1 MTSTSL
7 LVVSLIAAAAA
18 VSQTPSPQNP
28 PAASELEYETYCK
41 KEEKEKRRLFRAA
54 TPDQQSTLART
65 QIERWRDA
73 NRAQLSQEQVK
84 VLQELWTMAVPAM
97 FERTAEGKAK
107 LADFEARAD
116 AAFSGAE
123 MDAISPYGPCIATKP
138 DKEAGG
144 RR

>member
-1 MTSTSL
+1 MTSTSVLVASL
-7 LVVSLIAAAAA
+7 LAAATIA
-18 VSQTPSPQNP
+18 QTPPASQAP
-28 PAASELEYETYCK
+28 PTAAELEYETYCK

-123 MDAISPYGPCIATKP
+123 MDAISPYGPCIATKAV
-138 DKEAGG
+138 KEVGG